1 MHRYKIYIQNPP
13 LVLNKR
19 GSSKKHIKKNR
30 DPTSFFLIS
39 NNVVMHNIIR
49 FYNTKKMTRDFY

>member
-30 DPTSFFLIS
+30 DPTSFFLS
-39 NNVVMHNIIR
+39 NNVVMYNIIR
-49 FYNTKKMTRDFY
+49 FSNTKK